1 MFCGLNPNIDGY
13 KQNEKQMKI
22 PNVALGWNR
31 DEEFIG
37 FDNIFLI

>member
-1 MFCGLNPNIDGY
+1 MDIN
-13 KQNEKQMKI
+13 KMKNK